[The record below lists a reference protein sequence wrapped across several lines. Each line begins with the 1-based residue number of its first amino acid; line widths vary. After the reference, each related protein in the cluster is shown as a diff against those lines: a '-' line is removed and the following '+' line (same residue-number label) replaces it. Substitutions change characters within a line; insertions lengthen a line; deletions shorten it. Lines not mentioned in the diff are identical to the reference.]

1 MMNAAPTILWRLRG
15 DTLRNIVCTMH
26 TSPSGLVAL
35 EIAVDRETL
44 LREIYPD
51 VRTTTSRA
59 LAIRDRLVREGWLTE
74 AA

>member
-1 MMNAAPTILWRLRG
+1 VP
-15 DTLRNIVCTMH
+15 H
-26 TSPSGLVAL
+26 EAL